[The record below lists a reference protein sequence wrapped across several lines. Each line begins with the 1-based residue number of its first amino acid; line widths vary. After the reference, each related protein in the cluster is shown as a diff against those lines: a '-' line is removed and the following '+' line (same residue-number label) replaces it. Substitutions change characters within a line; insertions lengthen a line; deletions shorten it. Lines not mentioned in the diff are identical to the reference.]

1 MCNDKFEYV
10 ALQQWLHRAGH
21 LDNVNDDEKDVKD
34 GVEDDVEDD
43 WQLTRGNVEVAL
55 LLVKREEGKVHRAG
69 ACDWHPDDHCDD
81 DCDYDHDDDQL
92 W

>member
-1 MCNDKFEYV
+1 MCNDKYEYV

-34 GVEDDVEDD
+34 GVEDD

-81 DCDYDHDDDQL
+81 DCDDYQL